1 MSNKWA
7 RALLIVL
14 LTWVAL
20 MSCQAILQSEQVN
33 FLPHLLG
40 IGNWVERNELL
51 SHPSAGLAELVV
63 ESQNGTITL
72 IGSDDL
78 EDITVQASYRAQASS
93 EASAKKRLEQMSTTI
108 REEGNRLVIRAAFSS
123 AMARESISYT
133 VTLPHALLVQAKTS
147 NGALEATD
155 LSGEVTLITSNGRVT
170 LTGEQGPQELTART
184 SNGSITISAAPK
196 NGYYNLRTSNGAV
209 RVKLPEEL
217 GISLSART
225 SNGSINLG
233 SGQWSFDGGKLS
245 KNQVDAE
252 RGNGEFKLHITTSN
266 GSITLQDD

>member
-1 MSNKWA
+1 MSNKWIKA
-7 RALLIVL
+7 GLIVV
-14 LTWVAL
+14 LTWVVL
-20 MSCQAILQSEQVN
+20 MSCQAILRSEQIN

-40 IGNWVERNELL
+40 IGNSVERTETL
-51 SHPSAGLAELVV
+51 SHSSAGLAELVV
-63 ESQNGTITL
+63 ESQNGSVTL
-72 IGSDDL
+72 IGSDDA
-78 EDITVQASYRAQASS
+78 EDITVEAHYRAQASS
-93 EASAKKRLEQMSTTI
+93 ETSAKKKLEQMSTAI
-108 REEGNRLVIRAAFSS
+108 KQEGNRLVVRAVFSS

-147 NGALEATD
+147 NGSLEATD
-155 LSGEVTLITSNGRVT
+155 LSGEVTLNTSNGRITVNS
-170 LTGEQGPQELTART
+170 EQGPEELVART
-184 SNGSITISAAPK
+184 SNGSINISASPK
-196 NGYYNLRTSNGAV
+196 NGYYNLRTSNGSV

-217 GISLSART
+217 GISLSAKT